1 MKVFIKT
8 YGCQMN
14 MRDSEAMAG
23 MLAAEGY
30 DIVSHE
36 NDADILLFN
45 TCSVREQAEKK
56 AIGKLGFMAKIKKKR
71 PHTIIGVMGC
81 MAQNKKDELLE
92 TVPHLDFVLGTGQLH
107 KLPEILKDLQKK
119 REKLSLTEESAAVLT
134 GMGVHY
140 IDKNTVNPYSAFI
153 AVTRGCNRFCSYC
166 IVPYVRG
173 REISRTIDD
182 VMIEAKELVQNGVK
196 EIMLLGQNV
205 AAFGL
210 NGDTRPPQEGVS
222 PFADLLYE
230 LNGLDGLERIRFT
243 SPYVSYFN
251 NKLIKAMADC
261 TKVCHNVHLPL
272 QSGSDRIL
280 KAMNR
285 QYTAESYYEKVLAMR
300 EAIPDITFSTDVI
313 VGFPGE
319 TDEDFEATRSLFAKV
334 GYTNGF
340 IFKYSPRKGTKAAE
354 MPDQIP
360 QNIKEQRN
368 QILLALLEEQTNREI
383 SKLSGTIQEVLVE
396 GPARTDRNQLCGRT
410 STSWVV
416 NFTPQPGTKPG
427 DLVRVKIIRPANVTL
442 IGEEVV
448 HA

>member
-1 MKVFIKT
+1 
-8 YGCQMN
+8 MN

-23 MLAAEGY
+23 MLAARGY
-30 DIVSHE
+30 EIVDHE
-36 NDADILLFN
+36 NKADILLFN

-56 AIGKLGFMAKIKKKR
+56 AIGKLGFMAKIKKNR
-71 PHTIIGVMGC
+71 PQTIIGVLGC
-81 MAQNKKDELLE
+81 MAQNKKEELLQ

-107 KLPEILKDLQKK
+107 KLCDVIDEIKAERHRISMTDQS
-119 REKLSLTEESAAVLT
+119 EDVLT

-182 VMIEAKELVQNGVK
+182 VMQEARELVGNGVK

-222 PFADLLYE
+222 PFADLLYAMNE
-230 LNGLDGLERIRFT
+230 IDGLERIRFT

-251 NKLIKAMADC
+251 DKLIRAMAEC
-261 TKVCHNVHLPL
+261 SKVCHNVHLPM
-272 QSGSDRIL
+272 QSGSNRIL
-280 KAMNR
+280 KLMNR

-319 TDEDFEATRSLFAKV
+319 SEEDFEATRSLFAKV

-354 MPDQIP
+354 MSDQIP
-360 QNIKEQRN
+360 QKIKEERN
-368 QILLALLEEQTNREI
+368 QILLALLTEQTNREI

-396 GPARTDRNQLCGRT
+396 GPSRTDAKRLCGRT

-416 NFTPQPGTKPG
+416 NFDPLEGTEAG
-427 DLVRVKIIRPANVTL
+427 DIVKVKIIRPANVTL
-442 IGEEVV
+442 IGEEV
-448 HA
+448 